1 MSAMIYVS
9 VVSFSACPSCYDD
22 MQITMEVRRAF
33 TNAQRADEWGME
45 LELRRVEAWEM
56 FREEYGIDAPL
67 YPEYLTWEGSLRMG
81 VELEA

>member
-9 VVSFSACPSCYDD
+9 VVSFSAYPSCYDD
-22 MQITMEVRRAF
+22 MHITMEVRRAF
-33 TNAQRADEWGME
+33 TDAKRSDEWSME
-45 LELRRVEAWEM
+45 LELRRGEAWEM

-67 YPEYLTWEGSLRMG
+67 YPDYLTWEGSLRMG